1 MSTLHQELVERIRGE
16 VPDIER
22 VVQRAIRA
30 WPQAQRP
37 SAEQDVYID
46 SVALNLHSFYTGIE
60 RLFELIA
67 RHLDRNLPT
76 SETWHRDL
84 LKQMAQDLAE
94 VRPSVIDKDIALT
107 LDNFRRFRHLVH
119 NVYTMNL
126 APNKMTDLMSAL
138 PGLWA
143 KLRDELLAFADFLE
157 ELGQASQNG
166 QNGLPSSQ

>member
-1 MSTLHQELVERIRGE
+1 MNTLHQELVERIRGE

-22 VVQRAIRA
+22 IVQRAIRA
-30 WPQAQRP
+30 WPQAQSP

-84 LKQMAQDLAE
+84 LK
-94 VRPSVIDKDIALT
+94 
-107 LDNFRRFRHLVH
+107 
-119 NVYTMNL
+119 
-126 APNKMTDLMSAL
+126 
-138 PGLWA
+138 
-143 KLRDELLAFADFLE
+143 
-157 ELGQASQNG
+157 
-166 QNGLPSSQ
+166 